1 MAEITNDKSSGSL
14 IGKTDTIEAS
24 LTQAYVYSDSD
35 TIIILDSDN
44 RLYQYN
50 YSNKKQTYVSDNV
63 DNIYPLSDTD
73 GVYTKGA
80 GHLNTSD
87 KADEYIYN
95 SQDNNYIVSVKNG
108 LAQQLDGIDGANMTY
123 IIDSKNDYIYWVGN
137 KKVSYAKYKDGMV
150 SDKKEFGSIGNMQNI
165 VFLKASGELVYINSE
180 AKLINALKGDKTV
193 IAENVKDGSLSLIN
207 NTKESITYID
217 NDGQY
222 YLKTPSAKKVLMGN
236 VTDTVNTSDTS
247 LYRKRL
253 YYYGSDKTLYSCD
266 LKGGSKSQ
274 IGTVDRLWIGTH

>member
-1 MAEITNDKSSGSL
+1 
-14 IGKTDTIEAS
+14 
-24 LTQAYVYSDSD
+24 
-35 TIIILDSDN
+35 
-44 RLYQYN
+44 
-50 YSNKKQTYVSDNV
+50 
-63 DNIYPLSDTD
+63 
-73 GVYTKGA
+73 
-80 GHLNTSD
+80 
-87 KADEYIYN
+87 
-95 SQDNNYIVSVKNG
+95 

-150 SDKKEFGSIGNMQNI
+150 SDKKELGSIGNMQNI

>member
-1 MAEITNDKSSGSL
+1 MAEVTNDKSSGSL

-95 SQDNNYIVSVKNG
+95 SQDNNYSFSVKN
-108 LAQQLDGIDGANMTY
+108 D
-123 IIDSKNDYIYWVGN
+123 IY
-137 KKVSYAKYKDGMV
+137 Y
-150 SDKKEFGSIGNMQNI
+150 
-165 VFLKASGELVYINSE
+165 
-180 AKLINALKGDKTV
+180 
-193 IAENVKDGSLSLIN
+193 
-207 NTKESITYID
+207 
-217 NDGQY
+217 
-222 YLKTPSAKKVLMGN
+222 
-236 VTDTVNTSDTS
+236 
-247 LYRKRL
+247 
-253 YYYGSDKTLYSCD
+253 
-266 LKGGSKSQ
+266 
-274 IGTVDRLWIGTH
+274 

>member
-1 MAEITNDKSSGSL
+1 M
-14 IGKTDTIEAS
+14 
-24 LTQAYVYSDSD
+24 
-35 TIIILDSDN
+35 
-44 RLYQYN
+44 
-50 YSNKKQTYVSDNV
+50 
-63 DNIYPLSDTD
+63 
-73 GVYTKGA
+73 
-80 GHLNTSD
+80 
-87 KADEYIYN
+87 
-95 SQDNNYIVSVKNG
+95 
-108 LAQQLDGIDGANMTY
+108 
-123 IIDSKNDYIYWVGN
+123 
-137 KKVSYAKYKDGMV
+137 SYAKYKDGMV
-150 SDKKEFGSIGNMQNI
+150 SDKKELDSIGNMQSI